1 MDRVED
7 IDGILKPYIIKKD
20 IMKPNRDVYIV
31 EAKNIREIMKNL
43 KNIYEGN
50 VYLATIVG
58 VDRVK
63 ENLFELNY
71 FIHIVSLG
79 KTIVIKTYIPRNE
92 PKIDT
97 ILDIFPGSYEA
108 EAEVYDLLGI
118 EFIGNNYLRRGFFVP
133 ADVVSQ
139 NIYPLRKDAQV

>member
-50 VYLATIVG
+50 LYLATIVG
-58 VDRVK
+58 VDRIK

-97 ILDIFPGSYEA
+97 ILDIFPG
-108 EAEVYDLLGI
+108 
-118 EFIGNNYLRRGFFVP
+118 
-133 ADVVSQ
+133 
-139 NIYPLRKDAQV
+139 